1 MENQSAAPVE
11 ELNVLPLLLAA
22 AGGGLMLGARSRGG
36 ERGRPL
42 LTLAGIALVGI
53 ATHRPLANALKR
65 LGTRLRSAERQFS
78 FVVDRPVEQVFAF
91 CADFENFPKFIGALR
106 EVRDTGDGRS
116 HWCASTPRGGTVE
129 WSATTTKFVTNSV
142 IGWQS
147 IPGSPIEAA
156 GLLRFSPEGSSTCVK
171 VALSYRVVD
180 GGFANTLRAL
190 VSPYR
195 ARALEAE
202 FRKIDAQLP
211 LTSVPVPSAASAAS
225 AS

>member
-202 FRKIDAQLP
+202 FRKIDTQLP

-225 AS
+225 PS